1 MPCQDQESICP
12 MPQRAS
18 LAWKTCP
25 SRRSSSAVG
34 IFAGNRVH
42 NADTVLIGIAERS
55 GYCTTWETWSR
66 VALTTSILPTPSII
80 APNATSTSTPTCRTW
95 PCPRATT
102 PIAWWRWRSVWWSKT
117 ACPTRPPVGTSGE
130 ITGCSFLGPRFRTG
144 LRLGGKK
151 AEALIEASYLDWA
164 LADFSGY
171 IAADELYDGPYCV
184 LSIVDNRSFKRITYR
199 VLDHDP
205 THDDI
210 REFFTAFRDMLHVR
224 GLVLHGI
231 TTDGSPLYPG
241 PIAAIFPG
249 ARHQVCEFH
258 VVAEI
263 TKAVLRAVSK
273 VRKQLAAKKIPLG
286 RGRPR
291 TREAKRAARQN
302 DRLQRKI
309 GDLFDHRHLFVAHHL
324 TPAERRTL
332 RRITRGLPQLRT
344 LREIMDEV
352 YRLFDRRCR
361 THTALAKLAKLRR
374 RVRRF
379 RKVGKTLSK
388 LFSPNLE
395 KALTFLDDS
404 LLPATS
410 NAVERGNRR
419 HRKMQK
425 TIYRVR
431 TQQHIH
437 ARIAIDMLRDA
448 QATGRFD
455 TTQTLHHARAG

>member
-1 MPCQDQESICP
+1 
-12 MPQRAS
+12 
-18 LAWKTCP
+18 L
-25 SRRSSSAVG
+25 
-34 IFAGNRVH
+34 
-42 NADTVLIGIAERS
+42 
-55 GYCTTWETWSR
+55 
-66 VALTTSILPTPSII
+66 
-80 APNATSTSTPTCRTW
+80 
-95 PCPRATT
+95 
-102 PIAWWRWRSVWWSKT
+102 
-117 ACPTRPPVGTSGE
+117 RP
-130 ITGCSFLGPRFRTG
+130 
-144 LRLGGKK
+144 GGKK
-151 AEALIEASYLDWA
+151 AEAIIEADYLDWA
-164 LADFSGY
+164 LDGFSGY

-184 LSIVDNRSFKRITYR
+184 LSIVDNRTFKRIFYR

-210 REFFTAFRDMLHVR
+210 REFFTAFRDALNVR
-224 GLVLHGI
+224 NLVLRGI

-241 PIAAIFPG
+241 PIATIFPG
-249 ARHQVCEFH
+249 VRHQVCEFH
-258 VVAEI
+258 VLAEI

-273 VRKQLAAKKIPLG
+273 VRKQLAAQKTPLG

-291 TREAKRAARQN
+291 TKEAKRTARQN

-309 GDLFDHRHLFVAHHL
+309 GDLFEHRHLFVAHYP
-324 TPAERRTL
+324 TPAERQTVQ
-332 RRITRGLPQLRT
+332 RITRGLPQLRT

-361 THTALAKLAKLRR
+361 TDTALTKLAKLRK

-425 TIYRVR
+425 TVYRVR

-455 TTQTLHHARAG
+455 TTQPLHHARAG